1 MLYISV
7 FVVLNIGCIS
17 QSSVIRPSEKIYSKR
32 SLEIFP
38 NIARLAEEC
47 NNKKDGGGED
57 PKDCKISIGKSDAK
71 SKASSIAQKA
81 AQEAK
86 AANDAQMT
94 AANAAAT
101 QVKLELAEKAF
112 QSARAAEAALAG
124 KQQIFEQLQL
134 ENREAESVVQEVDSS
149 LHNTQA
155 NAIAA
160 NDAIVEARNQLENLK
175 RLVRAF
181 TKNLES
187 MENISTGAQ
196 QELAEK
202 TQLLEAAKNRQQTLA
217 SQLLKAKN
225 DYEDTKKAAYKATC
239 AAVEAKQK
247 AQRSRRQNN
256 FNRTVNDFKQSNNVV

>member
-1 MLYISV
+1 
-7 FVVLNIGCIS
+7 
-17 QSSVIRPSEKIYSKR
+17 
-32 SLEIFP
+32 
-38 NIARLAEEC
+38 
-47 NNKKDGGGED
+47 
-57 PKDCKISIGKSDAK
+57 
-71 SKASSIAQKA
+71 
-81 AQEAK
+81 
-86 AANDAQMT
+86 MT
-94 AANAAAT
+94 AADAAAT

-134 ENREAESVVQEVDSS
+134 ENREAESVVQEVGSS

-160 NDAIVEARNQLENLK
+160 SDAIVEARSQLETLK
-175 RLVRAF
+175 KLVRAF

-202 TQLLEAAKNRQQTLA
+202 TQLLEAAKNRQQTLV

-239 AAVEAKQK
+239 AAVDAKQK

-256 FNRTVNDFKQSNNVV
+256 CNRTVNDFKQSNNVD